1 MQEIYPYPDN
11 ADPLSIF
18 GKKKIMALTDLMLM
32 TDQKNWQGWTDGV
45 YLQHRK

>member
-18 GKKKIMALTDLMLM
+18 GEKKKNYGTHRSHANDRPEKLTGM
-32 TDQKNWQGWTDGV
+32 N
-45 YLQHRK
+45 